1 MYEYMK
7 INHNIF
13 QIISTNEAYATIIR
27 LQSAIFQSIR
37 LILKLKKEKDKVF
50 KQEEILVNDIIS
62 NISYILFINEMNN
75 LKYIRY

>member
-37 LILKLKKEKDKVF
+37 LILKLKLKKEKDKVF
-50 KQEEILVNDIIS
+50 K
-62 NISYILFINEMNN
+62 
-75 LKYIRY
+75 